1 MNKEMD
7 YLCQER
13 EQIKRRRNQEMEKE
27 EAGKRRKLELRTSI
41 NELGRRLGEERNEDE
56 KRGLAAQL
64 DHLKVEMELYFDGLF
79 RFFVFRFQHSCKSL

>member
-1 MNKEMD
+1 MD

-64 DHLKVEMELYFDGLF
+64 DHLKVEMELYFGGLF